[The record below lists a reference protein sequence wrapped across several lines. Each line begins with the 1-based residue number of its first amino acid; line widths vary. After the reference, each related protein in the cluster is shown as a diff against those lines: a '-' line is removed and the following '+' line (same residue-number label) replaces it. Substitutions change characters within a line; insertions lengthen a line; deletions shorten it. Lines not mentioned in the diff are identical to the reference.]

1 MSLCWPKTVN
11 LSWIG
16 NEKNEKNWFGVLLSS
31 IKFHTLPVTICK
43 FRHREWILREKIL
56 NNLLYHFPPILKE
69 SSQKYPFFACFLA
82 FHNTLIISHY
92 VHSLGI
98 ASFFLQPHEWIII
111 YTNYIFYNC
120 CKLLSVHECNAYL
133 YVCKHYDFHFF
144 SSVFILGYVTVQ

>member
-1 MSLCWPKTVN
+1 MGSFYQVSNFTHLRSQYANSDT
-11 LSWIG
+11 G
-16 NEKNEKNWFGVLLSS
+16 NGFCEKKYLTTCSTIFPLFLKKAVKN
-31 IKFHTLPVTICK
+31 TL
-43 FRHREWILREKIL
+43 
-56 NNLLYHFPPILKE
+56 
-69 SSQKYPFFACFLA
+69 FFACFLA

-92 VHSLGI
+92 VRSFGI

-133 YVCKHYDFHFF
+133 YVCKHYDSHFF